1 MKLQGNIM
9 RTFIAIELPKEIREY
24 LTEIQKQI
32 GSENAKIK
40 WVAKKHL
47 HLTLKFLG
55 EISEKRIELLKELL
69 GKIKFK
75 RFEVNLSSLGVF
87 PNEKK
92 INVIWIDL
100 KPAGKIIELQ
110 QKIDS
115 ELLNNFPK
123 EQRFYAHLT
132 LGRVKFVK
140 NKEALLEKIKNVKI
154 EPKEFEI
161 NEFKLIKSDLTKD
174 GPVYTVL
181 VTYSS

>member
-1 MKLQGNIM
+1 M
-9 RTFIAIELPKEIREY
+9 RTFIAIELPKDIREY

-32 GSENAKIK
+32 SSEDAKIK
-40 WVAKKHL
+40 WIAKKHL

-55 EISEKRIELLKELL
+55 EVSDKRVELLRELL

-75 RFEVNLSSLGVF
+75 KFEVSLNKLGVF
-87 PNEKK
+87 PNEQR
-92 INVIWIDL
+92 INIIWIDL
-100 KPAGKIIELQ
+100 KPAGKVIELQ

-123 EQRFYAHLT
+123 EQKFYAHLT
-132 LGRVKFVK
+132 LGRVKFMK
-140 NKEALLEKIKNVKI
+140 NREALLEKIKSAQVEN
-154 EPKEFEI
+154 KEFEI

-181 VTYSS
+181 AAYNLDQ